1 MQLERREPMTARVI
15 VDRNEW
21 LEARIALLEKEKDFT
36 KAREVLAAERRQM
49 PWVKVEAGY
58 AFNGADGK
66 ETLGDLF
73 GGKSQLIVQHFMLG
87 DGWEAGC
94 PSCSF
99 WADGYEGIDVHLAK
113 RDIAFV
119 TISNAPLDQIDA
131 YRRRMR
137 WSFKWVSSHGT
148 TFNRDYHV
156 SFTEAEKDTGL
167 YNFANGGF
175 PATEAPGASVFVK
188 DETGAVFH
196 TYSCYAR
203 GLDMLNVG
211 YQYMDLTPMG
221 RNEQDLPHT
230 MAWLRRHDEYEG

>member
-1 MQLERREPMTARVI
+1 
-15 VDRNEW
+15 
-21 LEARIALLEKEKDFT
+21 
-36 KAREVLAAERRQM
+36 M
-49 PWVKVEAGY
+49 PWVKVEADY
-58 AFNGADGK
+58 AINSPDGK

-131 YRRRMR
+131 YRKRMR

-167 YNFANGGF
+167 YNFTN
-175 PATEAPGASVFVK
+175 
-188 DETGAVFH
+188 
-196 TYSCYAR
+196 
-203 GLDMLNVG
+203 
-211 YQYMDLTPMG
+211 
-221 RNEQDLPHT
+221 
-230 MAWLRRHDEYEG
+230 

>member
-1 MQLERREPMTARVI
+1 MTARVI
-15 VDRNEW
+15 VDRNGW

-49 PWVKVEAGY
+49 PWVKVEADY
-58 AFNGADGK
+58 AINSPDGK

-131 YRRRMR
+131 YRKRMR

-167 YNFANGGF
+167 YNFTNGGF

-196 TYSCYAR
+196 TYSCYAQ

>member
-1 MQLERREPMTARVI
+1 MTARVI

-119 TISNAPLDQIDA
+119 TISNAPLD
-131 YRRRMR
+131 
-137 WSFKWVSSHGT
+137 VS
-148 TFNRDYHV
+148 
-156 SFTEAEKDTGL
+156 
-167 YNFANGGF
+167 
-175 PATEAPGASVFVK
+175 GASAYDLAPTVLDLLGLPIGDGYDGK
-188 DETGAVFH
+188 PLPLKTGGAA
-196 TYSCYAR
+196 T
-203 GLDMLNVG
+203 
-211 YQYMDLTPMG
+211 
-221 RNEQDLPHT
+221 
-230 MAWLRRHDEYEG
+230 